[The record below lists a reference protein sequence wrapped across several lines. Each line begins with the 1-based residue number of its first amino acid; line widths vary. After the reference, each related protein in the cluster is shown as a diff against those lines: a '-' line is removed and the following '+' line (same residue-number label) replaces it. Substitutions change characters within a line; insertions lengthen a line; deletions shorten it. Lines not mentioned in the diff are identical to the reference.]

1 MSVAGSVLLVDDDAL
16 VRDVLGRYLGQ
27 AGYQVTVAWDSL
39 EALFTARDTPPD
51 LVVLDLILPGLSGLE
66 VCQLLRIEGPVPI
79 VLLTTPGE
87 EEDRIV
93 FLDLGV
99 DDYIAKPVSPD
110 ELVLRVGSVLRW
122 VRSSPPATQLPPIT
136 DDGLLV
142 DVATRRAVL
151 GGRELVLTVR
161 EFDLLV
167 FLLQHPGR
175 AFTSSELLEQVW
187 GWTFG
192 DDSTVTVHVRRL
204 REKVEIDPAAPRR
217 IVTIGG
223 DSIGYRYDRTE

>member
-1 MSVAGSVLLVDDDAL
+1 MSGAGSVLLVDDDAL
-16 VRDVLGRYLGQ
+16 VRDLLGRYLEQ
-27 AGYQVTVAWDSL
+27 AGYQVTVVWDSL
-39 EALFTARDTPPD
+39 DALLTARATPPD

-93 FLDLGV
+93 CLDLGV

-110 ELVLRVGSVLRW
+110 EFALRVGSVLRW
-122 VRSSPPATQLPPIT
+122 VRSSPPVTQLPPIT

-142 DVATRRAVL
+142 DVAARRAVL
-151 GGRELVLTVR
+151 GGQELVLTLR
-161 EFDLLV
+161 ELDLLA

-192 DDSTVTVHVRRL
+192 DHSTVTVHVQRL

-217 IVTIGG
+217 IVTVWG
-223 DSIGYRYDRTE
+223 DSSGYRYDRTE

>member
-39 EALFTARDTPPD
+39 DALLTARATPPD

-93 FLDLGV
+93 CLDLGV

-122 VRSSPPATQLPPIT
+122 VRSSQPATQLPPII

-142 DVATRRAVL
+142 NVAARRAVL

-161 EFDLLV
+161 EFDLLA

-192 DDSTVTVHVRRL
+192 DHSTVTVHVRRL

-217 IVTIGG
+217 IVTVGG
-223 DSIGYRYDRTE
+223 DGMGYRYDRTE